1 MELDIRTTLAVATL
15 FAVILG
21 NYFYLKFHSKQLK
34 IDIDKNEVA
43 DKERET
49 KLTKKIDDLGKAAGS
64 NIKNLRADIEKDT
77 TALRD
82 NLKTIFSKLD
92 MLSDNHANAI
102 GDLRVVLTV
111 MAGKLNPGND
121 KALIEMIRDIGKKH
135 NGRR

>member
-1 MELDIRTTLAVATL
+1 MELDIRTTIAVATL
-15 FAVILG
+15 FAVVLG
-21 NYFYLKFHSKQLK
+21 NYFYLKFHTRQLK
-34 IDIDKNEVA
+34 IDIDKNEAA
-43 DKERET
+43 DKEREE
-49 KLTKKIDDLGKAAGS
+49 KLTKKIDDLGDDIDS
-64 NIKNLRADIEKDT
+64 NIGNLRT
-77 TALRD
+77 TLG
-82 NLKTIFSKLD
+82 TIFEKRD